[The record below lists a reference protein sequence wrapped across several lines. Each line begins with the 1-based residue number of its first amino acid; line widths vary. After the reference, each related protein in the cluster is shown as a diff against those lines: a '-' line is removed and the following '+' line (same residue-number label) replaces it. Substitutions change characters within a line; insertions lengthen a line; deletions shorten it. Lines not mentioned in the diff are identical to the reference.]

1 MPCAKPLRRAFLITN
16 HAPDQI
22 VSGYENI
29 LSQDIVIAVDA
40 GLIVVDLLGL
50 KPTII
55 IGDLDSA
62 DRQLLLKYNNTPK
75 LTHPTE
81 KNETDTELA
90 INWCLKQD
98 KIDEIIVCN
107 DMQGRF
113 DHALGLV
120 QNLLML
126 HKKRGKKPAIH
137 IESADQQVFILP
149 IQMNFHNKQGQL
161 ISLISLSPKG
171 QFLSSQGLKYPLDG
185 LILRQSQSRGI
196 SNEFSSDHAEI
207 ILLKGDVLALITFAA
222 NSNRIGTRI

>member
-29 LSQDIVIAVDA
+29 LSHDIVIAVDA
-40 GLIVVDLLGL
+40 GLRVVELLGL
-50 KPTII
+50 WPSFIM
-55 IGDLDSA
+55 GDLDSV
-62 DRQLLLKYNNTPK
+62 DRQLLIKYKNIPK

-90 INWCLKQD
+90 INWCAKQD
-98 KIDEIIVCN
+98 KFGKIIVCN

-137 IESADQQVFILP
+137 IESADQQMFILP
-149 IQMNFHNKQGQL
+149 NQKNFQNNQGQL
-161 ISLISLSPKG
+161 ISLISLSPKA

-196 SNEFSSDHAEI
+196 SNEFTSDDAEI
-207 ILLKGDVLALITFAA
+207 ILLQGDVLAVITFAA
-222 NSNRIGTRI
+222 N